1 VLACSERWM
10 RLWRRLGRCSVPDDQ
25 AEYEQAVTSARA
37 ALGDSAFDTARAEG
51 KAMSL
56 ESAVAHA
63 LA

>member
-1 VLACSERWM
+1 M